1 MRSLGVIVLLGACA
15 LATGYYQTA
24 DTKFADAEFLK
35 RQKLVFDVLQH
46 VHQNEVFTTL
56 FAEAAAFKLA
66 DYKEHYTNA
75 TRFDEFYER
84 FAHGTFLAKNE
95 IFSVLNFEQMVQAR
109 SLFYLFYY
117 AKDWATFEKTFVWA
131 RFHFNE
137 GQFVYAFS
145 AAVLHRKDAAG
156 IVLPAVYEI
165 YPYYFF
171 DTHVV
176 QKAQLIK
183 QQGFYGAK
191 KVSVKGSSVF

>member
-1 MRSLGVIVLLGACA
+1 MRSLTVLVLLGACA
-15 LATGYYQTA
+15 FAAAYYQTSDA
-24 DTKFADAEFLK
+24 HFADAAFLK

-46 VHQNEVFTTL
+46 VHQNEVFHTL
-56 FAEAAAFKLA
+56 FAESQTFKLI
-66 DYKEHYTNA
+66 DYKEHCTNA

-84 FAHGTFLAKNE
+84 FEHGAFLAKNE
-95 IFSVLNFEQMVQAR
+95 IFSVLNYEQLAQAR

-117 AKDWATFEKTFVWA
+117 AKDWETFEKTFVWA

-156 IVLPAVYEI
+156 IVLPAIYEI

-176 QKAQLIK
+176 QKAQLT
-183 QQGFYGAK
+183 QLQGYYGQK
-191 KVSVKGSSVF
+191 KVG